1 MSASFTSKPNPF
13 IGTVLLERFTVSE
26 ELDCD
31 GYSGTLFTLS
41 EDQAPTD
48 LLAKISDD
56 IVAGENEMQILMS
69 LQGNYY
75 FPDTVEGGKITI

>member
-1 MSASFTSKPNPF
+1 MSASQTYQPNPI
-13 IGTVLLERFTVSE
+13 IGTVLLERFTVTE

-41 EDQAPTD
+41 QDSVPTD

-56 IVAGENEMQILMS
+56 IVAGENEM
-69 LQGNYY
+69 
-75 FPDTVEGGKITI
+75 